1 VDTDYPRVPRSIMNA
16 NQDEDESPIAMEIKG
31 TLPYD
36 LQGHVFIVAP
46 SGLPFEDKSAFLN
59 GNGMIYRLDFDR
71 PGEVRLQRKLAN
83 SPDYLADTATQNNEL
98 LKFQNYGIVRFSW
111 LLGSR
116 NQLNTA
122 FLPMKFSGEQNER
135 LLVTYDAGRPYE
147 IDTKTLKTVTP
158 VGKLEEWEAEVTEPK
173 HPLPLILSTAHP
185 IFDVHKSQMFTVNYG
200 RSILNLLGIIVKG
213 TEAIVSAI
221 KTNKN
226 LIDRERQK
234 PISIFSRLELLLRIA
249 CNLKNPDRNFVI
261 LMRWDGASGLKKWK
275 LVKSD
280 NSPVKL
286 SQSIHQIGL
295 TEDYVVLM
303 DTAFVTGIEQVVNN
317 FPDLPILDERRLF
330 ARRPSPNSILYIVRR
345 DDLKED
351 RPTVVAHQV
360 TIPREAAHFLVD
372 YENPNNKI
380 TLHIAHICAWD
391 IAEWLRRADKFPKEN
406 SLVPSDLLGTQQGQM
421 DISQMGRHI
430 IDVNKLGESEP
441 LIESTFMSHSICTWG
456 PGLCTYSPSLGM
468 TPNKLDNIY
477 WVSFGLWKEL
487 TIQFMYDMYKN
498 YKYRQVP
505 LDKLLK
511 LAEQG
516 VPSCLYRL
524 HTPSMTIP
532 DYYQC
537 EKGCLLLS
545 PQFVPRLNNEESSTN
560 GYIVCT
566 AFTPERDE
574 IWIFD
579 AEKLNQGPIC
589 KLSHPTLN
597 IGLSLH
603 TAWLNN
609 ISDRQASYKIPVKQ
623 DYQSLLNNWLEFI
636 DTLKTLK
643 EEDKHQIKKEIKE
656 LFEREIYPYCE
667 SDIMS
672 A

>member
-1 VDTDYPRVPRSIMNA
+1 MDTDYPRVPRSIMNA
-16 NQDEDESPIAMEIKG
+16 NQDEDEFPIAMEIKG
-31 TLPYD
+31 TLPND
-36 LQGHVFIVAP
+36 LQGHVFIIAP
-46 SGLPFEDKSAFLN
+46 SGLPFEDGTAFLN

-71 PGEVRLQRKLAN
+71 PGEAKLQRKLAN

-158 VGKLEEWEAEVTEPK
+158 VGNLEEWEAEVTKPK
-173 HPLPLILSTAHP
+173 YPLPLILSTAHP

-200 RSILNLLGIIVKG
+200 RSMLNLLGIIVKG
-213 TEAIVSAI
+213 TEAIISAI

-226 LIDRERQK
+226 LIGRERQK

-249 CNLKNPDRNFVI
+249 CNLK
-261 LMRWDGASGLKKWK
+261 
-275 LVKSD
+275 
-280 NSPVKL
+280 
-286 SQSIHQIGL
+286 
-295 TEDYVVLM
+295 
-303 DTAFVTGIEQVVNN
+303 
-317 FPDLPILDERRLF
+317 
-330 ARRPSPNSILYIVRR
+330 
-345 DDLKED
+345 
-351 RPTVVAHQV
+351 
-360 TIPREAAHFLVD
+360 
-372 YENPNNKI
+372 NPNNKI

-537 EKGCLLLS
+537 EKGYLLLS
-545 PQFVPRLNNEESSTN
+545 PQFVPRLNSEESSTN

-579 AEKLNQGPIC
+579 AEKLNKGPIC

-603 TAWLNN
+603 TAWLKN
-609 ISDRQASYKIPVKQ
+609 ISDCQASYKIPVKE
-623 DYQSLLNNWLEFI
+623 DYQSLVNNWLEFI

-643 EEDKHQIKKEIKE
+643 EQDKHQIKKEIKE
-656 LFEREIYPYCE
+656 LFEQEIYPACE

-672 A
+672 S